1 MLTDE
6 QYMQRALEL
15 AIQAEGDT
23 SPNPMVGCVIV
34 ADDGSIVG
42 EGYHH
47 KALTCNLGVR
57 VQAGTHNSADAG
69 TRQRHAARTGG

>member
-1 MLTDE
+1 MATCILPRISGSEGLVRGFLVLEGEIMLTDE

-15 AIQAEGDT
+15 ALQAEGDT

-47 KALTCNLGVR
+47 KASR
-57 VQAGTHNSADAG
+57 MP
-69 TRQRHAARTGG
+69 R